1 MKKMLAIEDLR
12 NQLLFLEKEIEEI
25 YCQADVLLSTGTE
38 VNELLVELDRKVYE
52 LKKQYQQ
59 KEENYLSLC

>member
-25 YCQADVLLSTGTE
+25 YCQADVLLLTGTE